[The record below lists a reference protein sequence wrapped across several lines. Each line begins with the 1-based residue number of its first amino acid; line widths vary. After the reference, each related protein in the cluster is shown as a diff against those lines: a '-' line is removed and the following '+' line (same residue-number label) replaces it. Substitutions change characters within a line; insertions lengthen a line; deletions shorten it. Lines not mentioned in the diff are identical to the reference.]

1 MFANFGPGHWL
12 VLGVVMVLMSA
23 GSKLP
28 DAARYGGKSLRI
40 FKSEL
45 QDLHTD
51 DRWPRTARPAHL
63 GPGGAGS
70 PPLQVRR
77 PPKPTPTPNG
87 QGRPSSRTSVS
98 TRRTPDVPHVACAA
112 APLRSPDRLS
122 SRRVTRAAIYRG
134 WWQCLRGPETPS
146 EGGGRGGA
154 CRQTICRGTA
164 SYANRDDVG
173 YGGCRH
179 WLTRRKS
186 DERARVATVCR

>member
-28 DAARYGGKSLRI
+28 DAACYGGKSLRI

-77 PPKPTPTPNG
+77 PPKPTPTPDG
-87 QGRPSSRTSVS
+87 QGRPSSRTSVKHAAN
-98 TRRTPDVPHVACAA
+98 TRLCHTLL
-112 APLRSPDRLS
+112 APRRL
-122 SRRVTRAAIYRG
+122 
-134 WWQCLRGPETPS
+134 
-146 EGGGRGGA
+146 
-154 CRQTICRGTA
+154 
-164 SYANRDDVG
+164 
-173 YGGCRH
+173 
-179 WLTRRKS
+179 
-186 DERARVATVCR
+186 